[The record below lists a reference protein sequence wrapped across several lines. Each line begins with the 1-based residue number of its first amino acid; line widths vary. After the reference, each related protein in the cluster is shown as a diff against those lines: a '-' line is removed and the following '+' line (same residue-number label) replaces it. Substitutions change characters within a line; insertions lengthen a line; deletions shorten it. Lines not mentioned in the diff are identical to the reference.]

1 MRFPD
6 IRSVEQT
13 EQKNRRIRVCLEEKQ
28 MTVVVGL
35 FFFIKA
41 PTNKITKLQF
51 HRSFHVISSSTF
63 KRLFYMLHAHGYSLD
78 YIFQKN
84 QVFKDFFERH
94 HF

>member
-35 FFFIKA
+35 FFYKSA
-41 PTNKITKLQF
+41 
-51 HRSFHVISSSTF
+51 
-63 KRLFYMLHAHGYSLD
+63 D
-78 YIFQKN
+78 
-84 QVFKDFFERH
+84 
-94 HF
+94 